1 MSWRRDAEG
10 AHTKDKEREGD
21 LAKRNRP
28 APSRQSSVLE
38 PSRAARTLTI
48 IPTSDTRC
56 EEATTRRH
64 MLAHVAP
71 FEALRRRQ
79 RGHRPGS
86 FSSPSSGGGLAP
98 WALHRGLSPGGS
110 GFQRELHVEAGVN
123 GPGPSRG
130 LFSQFRARPEFKFE
144 FRPRDR
150 STDGIRTSPNTPKR
164 VALHEPQGPPRTRPG

>member
-1 MSWRRDAEG
+1 
-10 AHTKDKEREGD
+10 
-21 LAKRNRP
+21 
-28 APSRQSSVLE
+28 
-38 PSRAARTLTI
+38 
-48 IPTSDTRC
+48 
-56 EEATTRRH
+56 

-71 FEALRRRQ
+71 FEALLRRQ

-150 STDGIRTSPNTPKR
+150 SADGIRTSPNTPKR
-164 VALHEPQGPPRTRPG
+164 VALHEPQGHRAHEVLVAREGGADLLPGARVPQPHGLVVRRAGEPPALGRPGYRVLSLSLSLSHGQRLRR